1 MLTLKDRDLY
11 KTAILVYVMEET
23 MGKRQFKAETKQ
35 LLDLM
40 INSIY
45 TNREI
50 FLRELISNSSDAI
63 DKLKFKALTDQGL
76 LGESGELSIEIDPD
90 KENKTITIRDNGIG
104 MTYDEVVENI
114 GTIARSGSK
123 EFFKKLE
130 ENDKNTTEELIGQF
144 GVGFYSAF
152 MVAEKVRLRTK
163 AAGADTAEG
172 VEWISAGDG
181 HYTIEKTEVEDRGT
195 EITLF
200 LRDDLDMNITDEF
213 EIEQLVK
220 KYSDYIRY
228 PVMMDITKEVP
239 EEKDEKGKV
248 IKEKELVVETKTLN
262 SMKPIWIKNK
272 SDVEDS
278 EYADFYKHAF
288 HAYDEPFDVI
298 QTKGEGTVEYNAL
311 IFIPSKAPFD
321 FYSNQF
327 ERGIKLYSKQVFI
340 MEKCKELIPEYLG
353 FVKGIVDSPDFSLN
367 ISREILQQDRQ
378 LSIIGK
384 NVEKKILQ
392 SLKYTLENERDK
404 YVEFWGEFG
413 RAIKAGVYAGF
424 GVNKDKL
431 QDLLLFESSNDNK
444 MTTLAEYVE
453 RMPEDQKEIYFAT
466 GASRNSIEKI
476 PQMEMLKDK
485 GYEVLFFTDKI
496 DEFTSTI
503 LLKYKEKPLKNIAGS
518 DLDLDSEEEK
528 KEKKEKRDKLEE
540 RSKDLLENIKNNLEG
555 KVAEVRLSSRLKNS
569 AVCLVSGSDGIS
581 LNMEQVLSEASMSD
595 MPAPKASRILEIN
608 PEHALFEKLNTL
620 NEQNSRKL
628 KDYSEL
634 LYQQAL
640 VMEGIMPTDP
650 VDFASKIAD
659 LMTSAE

>member
-1 MLTLKDRDLY
+1 M
-11 KTAILVYVMEET
+11 
-23 MGKRQFKAETKQ
+23 
-35 LLDLM
+35 
-40 INSIY
+40 
-45 TNREI
+45 
-50 FLRELISNSSDAI
+50 
-63 DKLKFKALTDQGL
+63 
-76 LGESGELSIEIDPD
+76 IEIEPD
-90 KENKTITIRDNGIG
+90 KENNTITIRDNGIG
-104 MTYDEVVENI
+104 MTHDEVVENI

-123 EFFKKLE
+123 EFFAKLKESE
-130 ENDKNTTEELIGQF
+130 EGSNAEELIGQF

-152 MVAEKVRLRTK
+152 MVAEKVRLRTRV
-163 AAGADTAEG
+163 AGADKSEG

-181 HYTIEKTEVEDRGT
+181 HYTIEKKEVEDRGT

-200 LRDDLDMNITDEF
+200 LRDDVKDMGLTDEF
-213 EIEQLVK
+213 QIEELVK

-228 PVMMDITKEVP
+228 PVKMDVTTEVP
-239 EEKDEKGKV
+239 EEKDKDGKV
-248 IKEKELVVETKTLN
+248 IKEKETVVETKTLN
-262 SMKPIWIKNK
+262 SMKPIWLKNK
-272 SDVEDS
+272 SDVEDK
-278 EYADFYKHAF
+278 EYADFYRHAF

-311 IFIPSKAPFD
+311 IFLPSKAPFD

-378 LSIIGK
+378 LSIIAK
-384 NVEKKILQ
+384 NIEKKILQ
-392 SLKYTLENERDK
+392 SLKYTLEKEREK
-404 YVEFWGEFG
+404 YVKFWNEFG

-424 GVNKDKL
+424 GMNKEKL
-431 QDLLLFESSNDNK
+431 QDLLLFESSHDEK

-453 RMPEDQKEIYFAT
+453 RMPEGQKEIYFAT
-466 GASRNSIEKI
+466 GSSRNSIEKI

-503 LLKYKEKPLKNIAGS
+503 LLNYKEKPLKNISGS

-528 KEKKEKRDKLEE
+528 KENKEKREKLEE
-540 RSKDLLENIKNNLEG
+540 KSKDLLENIKKNLEG

-595 MPAPKASRILEIN
+595 MAAPKASRILEIN

-620 NEQNSRKL
+620 NEKDSGKL

-640 VMEGIMPTDP
+640 VMEGIMPSDP
-650 VDFASKIAD
+650 VEFASKIAD
-659 LMTSAE
+659 LMTSAQ

>member
-1 MLTLKDRDLY
+1 
-11 KTAILVYVMEET
+11 

-63 DKLKFKALTDQGL
+63 DKLKFRSLTEPSL
-76 LGESGELSIEIDPD
+76 LGEDPDLRIEIEPD
-90 KENKTITIRDNGIG
+90 KENGTITIRDNGIG
-104 MTYDEVVENI
+104 MTQEEVIENI

-123 EFFKKLE
+123 EFFTELE
-130 ENDKNTTEELIGQF
+130 EGKEKNTDELIGQF

-152 MVAEKVRLRTK
+152 MVAEKVRLRTR
-163 AAGADTAEG
+163 AAGAGSSEG
-172 VEWISAGDG
+172 VEWVSAGDG
-181 HYTIEKTEVEDRGT
+181 HYTVEKKDVEDRGT

-200 LRDDLDMNITDEF
+200 LREDVKEMGLTNEYQV
-213 EIEQLVK
+213 EQLVT

-228 PVMMDITKEVP
+228 PVMMDVATETP
-239 EEKDEKGKV
+239 EEKDEDGKV
-248 IKEKELVVETKTLN
+248 TKEKETTIETKTLN
-262 SMKPIWIKNK
+262 SMKPIWLKNK
-272 SDVEDS
+272 SDVEDK
-278 EYADFYKHAF
+278 EYADFYRHAF
-288 HAYDEPFDVI
+288 HAYDEPMDVI

-311 IFIPSKAPFD
+311 LFIPTKAPMD

-327 ERGIKLYSKQVFI
+327 ERGMKLYSKQIFI
-340 MEKCKELIPEYLG
+340 MEKCKDLIPEYLG
-353 FVKGIVDSPDFSLN
+353 FVKGVVDSPDFSLN

-378 LSIIGK
+378 LQIIAK
-384 NVEKKILQ
+384 NVEKKILGA
-392 SLKYTLENERDK
+392 LKYMLEKDRVK
-404 YVEFWGEFG
+404 YVEFWNEFG

-424 GVNKDKL
+424 GMNKDKL
-431 QDLLLFESSNDNK
+431 QDLLLFESSNDEK
-444 MTTLAEYVE
+444 MTSLAEYVE
-453 RMPEDQKEIYFAT
+453 RMPEAQKEIYFAT
-466 GASRNSIEKI
+466 GVSRNSIEKI

-503 LLKYKEKPLKNIAGS
+503 LLNYKEKPLKNIAGS

-540 RSKDLLENIKNNLEG
+540 KSKDLLENIKKNLEG

-569 AVCLVSGSDGIS
+569 AVCLVSGSEGIS
-581 LNMEQVLSEASMSD
+581 INMEQVLSEASMSD
-595 MPAPKASRILEIN
+595 MAAPKASRILEIN
-608 PEHALFEKLNTL
+608 PEHALFGKLSSINEGNEEKLK
-620 NEQNSRKL
+620 S
-628 KDYSEL
+628 YSEL

-640 VMEGIMPTDP
+640 IMEGIMPTDP